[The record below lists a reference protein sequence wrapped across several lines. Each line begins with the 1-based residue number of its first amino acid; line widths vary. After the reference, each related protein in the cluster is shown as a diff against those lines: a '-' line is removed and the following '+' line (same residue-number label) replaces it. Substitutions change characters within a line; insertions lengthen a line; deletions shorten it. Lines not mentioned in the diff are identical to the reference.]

1 MLYLNSASLKSYY
14 SSEFVFNFLIHSL
27 IEAVSSIT
35 WLKGSFLHTFHL
47 NDEEHLMKK
56 ANRSVAFPTFPMM
69 ILMSFDIAG
78 MSLSCLC
85 YWEET
90 LREITSL
97 RYSFSVVIDNKNPAL
112 LRGIHYHCISF
123 MKRINRNW
131 SSTIN

>member
-14 SSEFVFNFLIHSL
+14 SSEFFFFNFLIHSL
-27 IEAVSSIT
+27 IEVVSSIT
-35 WLKGSFLHTFHL
+35 WLKGSFLHTFHQ
-47 NDEEHLMKK
+47 NDKEHLIKK
-56 ANRSVAFPTFPMM
+56 RLTVVWPTFPMM
-69 ILMSFDIAG
+69 IWMNFDIAG